1 MNSPL
6 HPVDEVVEY
15 LLQNVE
21 CTADS
26 TVRNLDDA
34 LGRYLSRDIH
44 SPVNVPPAPNSSMDG
59 YAFDARD
66 KSIAIGGVYEISDR
80 IPAGQA
86 GRMLAPG
93 TLARIFTGAP
103 MPEGADT
110 VVIQE
115 DTTRVENRIQINNL
129 PEPGENVRPRG
140 QDIRQDS
147 AILSRGRCLRSEDLG
162 LAASVGLSELDIFKP
177 LKIAIMS
184 TGDELVEPPGKL
196 APGQIYNAN
205 RYALAGLLH
214 GLGMEVLDL
223 GLVADTQE
231 ATRDVILK
239 GAGHSDCILC
249 SGGVSVG
256 EEDHVRAAVE
266 SLGTLDIW
274 RLAIKPGKPLAFGQV
289 DGKPFFGLPG
299 NPVSTYVTFMM
310 IARPFLIAL
319 QGGCDPIPV
328 CYYGRA
334 DFNYRTGNR
343 REYLRVRIVT
353 NASGEVYLHKFHNQG
368 SGIMSSVS
376 WADALAE
383 VETGQQVCAGDLLKY
398 YLI

>member
-21 CTADS
+21 CTAES

-66 KSIAIGGVYEISDR
+66 KSLAIGGVYEISDR
-80 IPAGQA
+80 IPAGQT
-86 GRMLAPG
+86 GRMLEPG

-115 DTTRVENRIQINNL
+115 DTTLVENRVQINNL
-129 PEPGENVRPRG
+129 PEPGENVRPLG

-147 AILSRGRCLRSEDLG
+147 VILSRGRCLRPEDLG

-231 ATRDVILK
+231 ATRDVILQ
-239 GAGHSDCILC
+239 GAGDSDCILC

-289 DGKPFFGLPG
+289 NGKPFFGLPG

-319 QGGCDPIPV
+319 QGGCDPNPT

-343 REYLRVRIVT
+343 REYLRVRIMT
-353 NASGEVYLHKFHNQG
+353 NDSGEVFLHKFHNQG

-383 VETGQQVCAGDLLKY
+383 VETGQQVRAGDLLKY

>member
-15 LLQNVE
+15 LLQKVE

-66 KSIAIGGVYEISDR
+66 KSIATGGVYEISDR
-80 IPAGQA
+80 IPAGQT
-86 GRMLAPG
+86 GRMLEPG

-103 MPEGADT
+103 MPEGSDT

-115 DTTRVENRIQINNL
+115 DTTRVENSIQINNL

-147 AILSRGRCLRSEDLG
+147 VILDRGRCLRPEDLG
-162 LAASVGLSELDIFKP
+162 LVASVGLSELEIFRP

-231 ATRDVILK
+231 ATRDVILQ
-239 GAGHSDCILC
+239 GAGQSDCILC

-319 QGGCDPIPV
+319 QGGCDPMPA

-334 DFNYRTGNR
+334 DFNYRTDKR

-353 NASGEVYLHKFHNQG
+353 NASGEVCLHKFHNQG

-383 VETGQQVCAGDLLKY
+383 VDIGQQVRAGDLLKY